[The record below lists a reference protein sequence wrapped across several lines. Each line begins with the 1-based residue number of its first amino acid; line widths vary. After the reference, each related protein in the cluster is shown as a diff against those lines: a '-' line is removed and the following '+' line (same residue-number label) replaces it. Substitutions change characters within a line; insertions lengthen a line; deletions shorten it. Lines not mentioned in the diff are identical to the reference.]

1 MAPRDQQTAFIKH
14 GFVSLDWSIER
25 KVMNVGRLHSHASAH
40 VERVYL
46 VDFINDAIPVHLLAR
61 FVVVEGAGDVLM
73 QDQLHIESRL
83 VAKDV
88 HVLVVLVVALSK
100 INMNHRFES

>member
-1 MAPRDQQTAFIKH
+1 M
-14 GFVSLDWSIER
+14 ER
-25 KVMNVGRLHSHASAH
+25 KVMNVHAHEGRLHASAH

-46 VDFINDAIPVHLLAR
+46 IDFINDAIPVHLLAS

-88 HVLVVLVVALSK
+88 HFLVVLVA
-100 INMNHRFES
+100 FERKKDPKGWLFIGESYQVFRSDPWSILHQ